1 MYILLFRQG
10 SSAAP
15 QDLAVSLT
23 TPVTPSV

>member
-1 MYILLFRQG
+1 MYILLFRQDSG
-10 SSAAP
+10 VAP